1 MQERYTFPCKSHL
14 SQASDQRASQSTR
27 CPSNPYINTDLPWGL
42 PHYISPYNLVK
53 PKHINFTMSSS
64 ESFKAP
70 HPQQRGD
77 SHPHYHDTEQ
87 QRRETKPIN
96 DRRLMWKIDFHLV
109 PALCLLYILA
119 FLDRVNIA
127 NARLFSLEK
136 DLNLTGNQYNIC
148 LVIFF
153 IPYVLFEIPA
163 NYLLKKFRPS
173 IWCTSPIPS
182 CRLGLASCLLIELK
196 RVIH

>member
-1 MQERYTFPCKSHL
+1 
-14 SQASDQRASQSTR
+14 
-27 CPSNPYINTDLPWGL
+27 
-42 PHYISPYNLVK
+42 
-53 PKHINFTMSSS
+53 MSSS
-64 ESFKAP
+64 ESLKAP
-70 HPQQRGD
+70 RPQAGPAR
-77 SHPHYHDTEQ
+77 HHHHHDTEQ
-87 QRRETKPIN
+87 QRPEAKPIN
-96 DRRLMWKIDFHLV
+96 ERRLMWKIDYHLV

-153 IPYVLFEIPA
+153 VPYVLFEIPA

-173 IWCTSPIPS
+173 IWCTSRS
-182 CRLGLASCLLIELK
+182 RAVDLA
-196 RVIH
+196 